1 MAKVKEVIITDI
13 AYENKPVDDKG
24 NPVPLS
30 TICVKDA
37 SAGGKGNSNNSYVRP
52 FGPLK
57 QIPLIGEQVMVV
69 QGPSWN
75 ASTSTLTDVGYY
87 YPPFNVHNNINI
99 GILPKTFLR
108 NTSAQDATQYRNSF
122 VPIRELA
129 SKVHIGETFKE
140 VPTVKPIQPYEGDTI
155 LEGRFGQSIRMSST
169 IIENK
174 HPLSRKGKNVYEIRG
189 CDDWQGDTS
198 GAPITW
204 ITNGLKPI
212 AGSAQYTAES
222 FENDAS
228 TICLTAGQKL
238 VTFQTAQ
245 PNLGPDVRKS
255 NIADVNQVII
265 NSDRLVFNAKKEHIV
280 LSAKRSVTV
289 ATPDWAADMNEVLS
303 IMDEFLK
310 IMQRITNG
318 SSAYPTTPGLGNGP
332 TLANPA
338 AGQVAALVRRMA
350 ALKQ

>member
-1 MAKVKEVIITDI
+1 MKLEDVM
-13 AYENKPVDDKG
+13 
-24 NPVPLS
+24 
-30 TICVKDA
+30 
-37 SAGGKGNSNNSYVRP
+37 
-52 FGPLK
+52 
-57 QIPLIGEQVMVV
+57 IG
-69 QGPSWN
+69 
-75 ASTSTLTDVGYY
+75 
-87 YPPFNVHNNINI
+87 
-99 GILPKTFLR
+99 
-108 NTSAQDATQYRNSF
+108 
-122 VPIRELA
+122 
-129 SKVHIGETFKE
+129 
-140 VPTVKPIQPYEGDTI
+140 
-155 LEGRFGQSIRMSST
+155 
-169 IIENK
+169 
-174 HPLSRKGKNVYEIRG
+174 
-189 CDDWQGDTS
+189 
-198 GAPITW
+198 
-204 ITNGLKPI
+204 
-212 AGSAQYTAES
+212 
-222 FENDAS
+222 NDAS
-228 TICLTAGQKL
+228 TICLRARLKL

-289 ATPDWAADMNEVLS
+289 ATPDWAADMNEVLT